1 MRPMPG
7 VSIDAH
13 GVAWRGGKRLWT
25 AAEDALLRARY
36 ADELT
41 SAIAR
46 DLGRPIGATFQRA
59 LSLGL
64 RKSEAY
70 LTSPEARRLRH
81 GDTRGAATRFKPGHV
96 PANKGVKRGRGWAP
110 GRMAVGQFK
119 PGNANNWMPIGSRRD
134 ISGYVYIKMADVRH
148 VCWNRNWFPEH
159 ILVWEMANGRQLPPG
174 HAVAFRNGDRRDMRP
189 DNLELI
195 TRQELMRRNSV
206 QNLPK
211 PIVSTIQLLGAL
223 KRQIRRRERHASEHR

>member
-64 RKSEAY
+64 RKSEA
-70 LTSPEARRLRH
+70 
-81 GDTRGAATRFKPGHV
+81 
-96 PANKGVKRGRGWAP
+96 
-110 GRMAVGQFK
+110 
-119 PGNANNWMPIGSRRD
+119 
-134 ISGYVYIKMADVRH
+134 
-148 VCWNRNWFPEH
+148 
-159 ILVWEMANGRQLPPG
+159 
-174 HAVAFRNGDRRDMRP
+174 
-189 DNLELI
+189 
-195 TRQELMRRNSV
+195 
-206 QNLPK
+206 
-211 PIVSTIQLLGAL
+211 
-223 KRQIRRRERHASEHR
+223 